1 MDFEAPERRPNV
13 VYIDQKEVNN
23 DLIYD
28 RQGEM
33 REVIERENQEKQ
45 GEVEGEAGGTIP
57 GLSTLR
63 AAIRAHWK
71 KGEESE
77 FVTNLDHSAAKL
89 ALFLESVAEDDA
101 GTVISEDFDE
111 ANREDIKEGDVIVV
125 VGGLRR
131 TPFQELKSRFE
142 GGELESLKEAIQEF
156 GKMESEIG
164 SDAEE
169 LNKMETEMDGLE
181 SGLKGLS
188 LVADAISA
196 EKDLYRVRA
205 AESNID
211 FVMELNEE
219 KFKNRPFGF
228 PDSKGSYY
236 VVGKVQK
243 KFREDQE
250 IPLVWFDQLVN
261 TDNPR
266 KQRKKE
272 VQKRMEIK
280 DLAKDFVNNR
290 EIENSE
296 FDISYPDIQIQ
307 PLIIYT

>member
-1 MDFEAPERRPNV
+1 MEFASPERRPNV
-13 VYIDQKEVNN
+13 VYIDQKELND

-33 REVIERENQEKQ
+33 REVIKRESQEKQ

-63 AAIRAHWK
+63 AAIRAHWT

-77 FVTNLDHSAAKL
+77 FVTNLDHPAAKL

-101 GTVISEDFDE
+101 GTVISDNFDE
-111 ANREDIKEGDVIVV
+111 ADRENIKEGDVVVV

-131 TPFQELKSRFE
+131 TPFKELKDRFE
-142 GGELESLKEAIQEF
+142 GGGLEGWKEAFHEF
-156 GKMESEIG
+156 GKMESGIG
-164 SDAEE
+164 PDAEE
-169 LNKMETEMDGLE
+169 LERMEREAE
-181 SGLKGLS
+181 SMEAGLKGIS
-188 LVADAISA
+188 LVADAIAA
-196 EKDLYRVRA
+196 EEDLYRARA
-205 AESNID
+205 ADSNID
-211 FVMELNEE
+211 FVMELDEE

-228 PDSKGSYY
+228 PDSKGSYC
-236 VVGKVQK
+236 VIGKVQK

-250 IPLVWFDQLVN
+250 IPLVWFDQLVE
-261 TDNPR
+261 TDNRR
-266 KQRKKE
+266 KQSKE
-272 VQKRMEIK
+272 KAQKRVEIK
-280 DLAKDFVNNR
+280 DLAKNFANR

-307 PLIIYT
+307 PLVIYT